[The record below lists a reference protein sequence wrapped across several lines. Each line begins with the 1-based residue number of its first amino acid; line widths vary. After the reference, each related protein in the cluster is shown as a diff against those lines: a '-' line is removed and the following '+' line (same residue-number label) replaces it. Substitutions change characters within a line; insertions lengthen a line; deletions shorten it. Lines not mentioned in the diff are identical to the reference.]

1 MHKLKNISVDS
12 NNITF
17 KSVDGVL
24 YSKNGTKLLNY
35 PVGKVDEKYAIPDG
49 VTDIGWNAFSGGVN
63 LKA

>member
-1 MHKLKNISVDS
+1 M
-12 NNITF
+12 
-17 KSVDGVL
+17 

-63 LKA
+63 LKKHRNT